1 LKRSLLTVA
10 AAAIVCAL
18 ALTFWT
24 WQEFESPG
32 PNPEDKT
39 IILPRGASL
48 RAIAKRL
55 GDEGVLDQP
64 AVFVFAVMLS
74 GQGQRLKAGEYRF
87 AARLSPRGV
96 MDLLASGRVVVRKL
110 TAPEGLTVAEIC
122 ALVAQADGL
131 AGDMPPLPAEG
142 TLLPQTYNF
151 VHGDERRAMVERMS
165 KAMSDTLA
173 ELWPRRQSDLPY
185 RTPQEAVVMASII
198 EKETAVAAERP
209 KVAGVF
215 VNRLRRGMRLQSD
228 PTVAYGINP
237 TRGDLERPL
246 TRDDLDRHT
255 AWNTYRID
263 GLPPTPIASPG
274 RASLEAALQPQGNS
288 YLYFVADGAGGH
300 AFAETLDEHN
310 RNVARWRKLQ
320 SGR

>member
-1 LKRSLLTVA
+1 MRPLLTVA
-10 AAAIVCAL
+10 VVAIVSAL
-18 ALTFWT
+18 ALAVWT

-32 PNPEDKT
+32 PNPVDKT
-39 IILPRGASL
+39 VILPRGASL
-48 RAIAKRL
+48 RAIANRL
-55 GDEGVLDQP
+55 GEEGVLGQP

-87 AARLSPRGV
+87 AASLSPRGV

-110 TAPEGLTVAEIC
+110 PAPEGLTVAEIYS
-122 ALVAQADGL
+122 LVAQADGL
-131 AGDMPPLPAEG
+131 AGDMPPLPPEG
-142 TLLPQTYNF
+142 ALLPQTYNF

-173 ELWPRRQSDLPY
+173 ELWAKRRPDLPY

-198 EKETAVAAERP
+198 EKETAVAEERP
-209 KVAGVF
+209 KIASVF

-237 TRGDLERPL
+237 TRGDLDRPL

-255 AWNTYRID
+255 AWNTYRIE

-274 RASLEAALQPQGNS
+274 RASLEAALQPQANP
-288 YLYFVADGAGGH
+288 YLYFVADGTGGH